1 LRKGLAKEADRRV
14 GEVATPITG
23 TDVNGKPFDIYALK
37 GKNILLQFWASYCEF
52 SRVENTKLAGMEAL
66 FAANNVVLVCFSID
80 DADQE
85 WRDYLKTA
93 GLDWATHI
101 RGGNGTNS
109 AEINQYMVRA
119 IPANYFIDG
128 NGVIR
133 DLDIRS
139 NELEADLPVLA
150 KVPETTPSAP
160 SSGTMPPT
168 H

>member
-1 LRKGLAKEADRRV
+1 
-14 GEVATPITG
+14 
-23 TDVNGKPFDIYALK
+23 
-37 GKNILLQFWASYCEF
+37 
-52 SRVENTKLAGMEAL
+52 
-66 FAANNVVLVCFSID
+66 
-80 DADQE
+80 
-85 WRDYLKTA
+85 
-93 GLDWATHI
+93 
-101 RGGNGTNS
+101 
-109 AEINQYMVRA
+109 MVRA